1 MNREK
6 ALAAARLK
14 SGQIIQRWVRCGAA
28 RPLALSLFLSLSLS
42 ISLSPPPPP
51 LIPLSLS
58 LLLSQRT
65 GRARGAWS

>member
-6 ALAAARLK
+6 ALAALRLK

-28 RPLALSLFLSLSLS
+28 RPLALSLFLSLSLYL
-42 ISLSPPPPP
+42 SLSPPPPF
-51 LIPLSLS
+51 PLSLS